1 MAANR
6 HASPDARLPK
16 LGARRRF
23 RWPVLIACAVLLT
36 IFFLPGAGV
45 YHQYASGKMCVL
57 CHEVREPF
65 QDWRSSTHR
74 NVPCTDCHGSAFS
87 LQARM
92 HVRIIRELV
101 VHLRGNIPEQ
111 VRLKTSEVLEM
122 GTRCQTCHRQEYA
135 SWAAGPHGSTYAQI
149 FLDKDHNRQRHL
161 MDDCLRCHGMHFE
174 GGIRDLVTPIDAKGP
189 WKLRRPELADQPAIP
204 CLACHQMHRQ
214 GLPEARPVV
223 KPVNPGASQERFRP
237 SLALFDRRELDFV
250 PVGRLPLPAM
260 REGDRPVKISPD
272 QRQALCYQCHA
283 PLADME
289 VGSGDDRTTIG
300 VHEGLSCLA
309 CHQGHGQKT
318 RASCANC
325 HPHLSNCGLD
335 VETMDTSFKSLKSP
349 HNIHTVK
356 CIDCHTKGVPKKKTA
371 SL

>member
-1 MAANR
+1 MTTERKLSRRPLFFALAIVVAAVF
-6 HASPDARLPK
+6 L
-16 LGARRRF
+16 
-23 RWPVLIACAVLLT
+23 
-36 IFFLPGAGV
+36 LPGASFY
-45 YHQYASGKMCVL
+45 YHYSGGRSCAR
-57 CHEVREPF
+57 CHEIWQPYT
-65 QDWRSSTHR
+65 DWHTSTHR
-74 NVPCTDCHGSAFS
+74 NVACSACHGDVFTLDAGFH
-87 LQARM
+87 LKNIHRLAA
-92 HVRIIRELV
+92 
-101 VHLRGNIPEQ
+101 HLRGDVPEQ
-111 VRLKTSEVLEM
+111 VRLKTDDVVRM
-122 GTRCQTCHRQEYA
+122 GGRCRKCHQQEYA
-135 SWAAGPHGSTYAQI
+135 DWSAGGHSATYTEI

-161 MDDCLRCHGMHFE
+161 MDDCLRCHAMHFE
-174 GGIRDLVTPIDAKGP
+174 GGIRDLVTPIDVKGP
-189 WKLRRPELADQPAIP
+189 WKLRHPELAEQPAIP

-214 GLPEARPVV
+214 GLPEARPAV
-223 KPVNPGASQERFRP
+223 KPVNPGGSQENFRP

-260 REGDRPVKISPD
+260 REGDRPMKISPD

-283 PLADME
+283 PLANLE

-300 VHEGLSCLA
+300 IHEGLSCLA

-335 VETMDTSFKSLKSP
+335 VETMDTSFKSLQSP

-356 CIDCHTKGVPKKKTA
+356 CIDCHTKGVPKKKNL